1 MLQPQVTM
9 NGKDRYPSSGGA
21 LSKDTIA
28 GRIPGGLL
36 RVVARDGSQPGSDG
50 RMLLLPPWV
59 TAAMASRPPEFVNR
73 MVRRWIS
80 RQAFGTERFSSPA
93 E

>member
-1 MLQPQVTM
+1 MLQPQVMM

-36 RVVARDGSQPGSDG
+36 RVMARDGSQPGSDR
-50 RMLLLPPWV
+50 RMLLLPPWM
-59 TAAMASRPPEFVNR
+59 TAAMASGPPAFINR
-73 MVRRWIS
+73 MVRRGIF
-80 RQAFGTERFSSPA
+80 RQAFGTERFSVPA

>member
-1 MLQPQVTM
+1 MITM
-9 NGKDRYPSSGGA
+9 SRNDRHLSSRGAHGKDI
-21 LSKDTIA
+21 IA
-28 GRIPGGLL
+28 PGVVCGLPH
-36 RVVARDGSQPGSDG
+36 VVARDGSQPGFDSQA
-50 RMLLLPPWV
+50 LLLPPWL
-59 TAAMASRPPEFVNR
+59 TAAMASGPPAFVNR

>member
-21 LSKDTIA
+21 LSKDAIA

-36 RVVARDGSQPGSDG
+36 HVVAGDGSRTGSDG
-50 RMLLLPPWV
+50 RRLLLPPWV
-59 TAAMASRPPEFVNR
+59 TAAMASGPRAFVNR

-80 RQAFGTERFSSPA
+80 RQAFGTVRFSSPA